1 MLTMS
6 LTSDHVTAAEPQLD
20 WSRLLDR
27 AISGAGIE
35 VHLQPIV
42 DISQRTIA
50 GYESLARFESDP
62 RLPPN
67 EWFAAAR
74 FFGVI
79 PDLELAVLRRSLSVR
94 EDLPP
99 GCFLSVN
106 VEPDALVDRRIA
118 ELLLNQRS
126 LSGVVLELTEHIDA
140 SDISG
145 LSSLISDLRSLGAKV
160 AVDDAGSG
168 YSGLQRILELQ
179 PDYLKL
185 DRSLVMDLDRNDANS
200 ALVEMFAGFASRIDA
215 WLIAE
220 GVERPGELERLRRLH
235 VPLVQGY
242 LLARPGPGCVGISA
256 TGQAVLAATTVIDD
270 EESTIRSILET
281 AAWVVEHEVDEAGRI
296 LAQRSDLDVVVVID
310 ADQRPVGCVDRSHV
324 GGEMGPVWRAWA
336 GTPLREFARRIV
348 TRPTDGRFAPTV
360 CCDAAGRFLGVVRL
374 ERLLF
379 ELAG

>member
-6 LTSDHVTAAEPQLD
+6 LASDHLVAVGPNVDWPKRLD
-20 WSRLLDR
+20 H
-27 AISGAGIE
+27 AIAGAGVE

-50 GYESLARFESDP
+50 GYESLARFSADP
-62 RLPPN
+62 WMPPD

-74 FFGVI
+74 AFNVV
-79 PDLELAVLRRSLSVR
+79 PELELAVLRRSLRLR

-118 ELLLNQRS
+118 ELLLNQRT
-126 LSGVVLELTEHIDA
+126 LSGLVLEFTEHIDA
-140 SDISG
+140 ADVAG
-145 LSSLISDLRSLGAKV
+145 LAPLIADLRSRGAKV
-160 AVDDAGSG
+160 AVDDAGAG
-168 YSGLQRILELQ
+168 YSGLKRILELQ

-185 DRSLVMDLDRNDANS
+185 DRSLIMDLDRNEAHS
-200 ALVEMFAGFASRIDA
+200 AMVEMLGGFATRIDA

-220 GVERPGELERLRRLH
+220 GVERPGELECLRRLH

-242 LLARPGPGCVGISA
+242 LLARPAAGYVGLGA
-256 TGQAVLAATTVIDD
+256 AGQAVLAATTVIDD

-281 AAWVVEHEVDEAGRI
+281 SAWVAEHEVHEARRI
-296 LAQRSDLDVVVVID
+296 LQDRSDIDIVVVVD
-310 ADQRPVGCVDRSHV
+310 PNRRPVGCVDRSTA
-324 GGEMGPVWRAWA
+324 GTELEPVWRAWA
-336 GTPLREFARRIV
+336 GTPLRELARRIV
-348 TRPTDGRFAPTV
+348 TRPADGRFAPTV
-360 CCDAAGRFLGVVRL
+360 CCDAAGKFLGVVRL

>member
-6 LTSDHVTAAEPQLD
+6 LTSDHITAAPPQID

-27 AISGAGIE
+27 VISGTGIE

-62 RLPPN
+62 RLPPDQ
-67 EWFAAAR
+67 WFAAAR
-74 FFGVI
+74 AFEVV
-79 PDLELAVLRRSLSVR
+79 PELELAVLRRSLVIR
-94 EDLPP
+94 QDLPP

-126 LSGVVLELTEHIDA
+126 LRGLVLELTEHVDA

-145 LSSLISDLRSLGAKV
+145 LSSLIADLRSLGAKV

-242 LLARPGPGCVGISA
+242 LLARPAAGFLGISA

-281 AAWVVEHEVDEAGRI
+281 AAWVIEHELDEAGRI

-310 ADQRPVGCVDRSHV
+310 ADRRPVGCVDRSTAR
-324 GGEMGPVWRAWA
+324 GEMGPIWRAWA
-336 GTPLREFARRIV
+336 GTPLHEFARRIV
-348 TRPTDGRFAPTV
+348 TRPADGRFSPTV

>member
-1 MLTMS
+1 VLTMS
-6 LTSDHVTAAEPQLD
+6 LTSDHITAAGPQVD

-27 AISGAGIE
+27 AISGTGIE

-74 FFGVI
+74 ALDVV
-79 PDLELAVLRRSLSVR
+79 PELELAVLRRSLNVR

-99 GCFLSVN
+99 GCFLSIN
-106 VEPDALVDRRIA
+106 VEPDALVDCRIA

-126 LSGVVLELTEHIDA
+126 LRGLVLELTEHIDT

-242 LLARPGPGCVGISA
+242 LLARPAAGYIGISA

-281 AAWVVEHEVDEAGRI
+281 AAWVVEHELDEAGRI
-296 LAQRSDLDVVVVID
+296 LAQRSDLDIVVVID
-310 ADQRPVGCVDRSHV
+310 ADRRPVGCVDRSTTH
-324 GGEMGPVWRAWA
+324 GEMGPVWRAWA

-348 TRPTDGRFAPTV
+348 TRPADGRFASTV